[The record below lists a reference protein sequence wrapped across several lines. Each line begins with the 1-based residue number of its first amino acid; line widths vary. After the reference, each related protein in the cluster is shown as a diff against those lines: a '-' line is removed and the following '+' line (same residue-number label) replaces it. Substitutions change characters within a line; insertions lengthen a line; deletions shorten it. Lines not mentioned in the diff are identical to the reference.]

1 MGGFPRNFTFSLTLL
16 FIFRSSKRR
25 EPKKLLAGS
34 TIPDPTGG
42 SQVNFYYGAQNG
54 APYAESIAPSHH
66 STYAHYYDD
75 EEDGWDMPNYYNETY
90 MKGKSLDFSQ
100 FQLELPLS

>member
-1 MGGFPRNFTFSLTLL
+1 L
-16 FIFRSSKRR
+16 FCHRATKRK
-25 EPKKLLAGS
+25 EPKKLLAAGS

-42 SQVNFYYGAQNG
+42 SQVNFYYGAPSA

-75 EEDGWDMPNYYNETY
+75 EEDGWDMPNFYNESYLKGTY
-90 MKGKSLDFSQ
+90 GIPASTCVTHMI
-100 FQLELPLS
+100 